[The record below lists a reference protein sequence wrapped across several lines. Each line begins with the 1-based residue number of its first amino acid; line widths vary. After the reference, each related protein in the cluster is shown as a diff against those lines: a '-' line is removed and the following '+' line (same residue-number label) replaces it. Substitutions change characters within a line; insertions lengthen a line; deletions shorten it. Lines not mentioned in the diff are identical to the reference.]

1 MLSAKLRNYAFS
13 EVEVKW
19 ISSYLTD
26 RQYFNYIVSSFENCN
41 PILYVDDTEV
51 HYSDEDLTTAQT
63 KVNQD
68 MMNIDHCINQ
78 NRMIANVK
86 KTKAMLI
93 GSRQA
98 VNKVVN
104 IEIHLNNETI
114 EQVTSFDYLGV
125 RTNNNDL
132 SWEPHISR
140 LCQRTYSRLNFLNRI
155 SAFLPKDVLLRIYK
169 QTTLP
174 IIDYC
179 SVVWH
184 DCGSTLTKRVEKI
197 QNRAMRIILQ
207 QGRKKCTQEMRSKLR
222 LLSLYSRRQ
231 FFRFII
237 IFKF

>member
-1 MLSAKLRNYAFS
+1 MRRYCCQPDEGLWQRTPTLQEPHQFAYTKNCSTANALIEVVDSWKSAIDQKQYKISVFLDLRKAFDVVDHSMLSAKLRNYAFS

-93 GSRQA
+93 GSRQ
-98 VNKVVN
+98 
-104 IEIHLNNETI
+104 TI
-114 EQVTSFDYLGV
+114 
-125 RTNNNDL
+125 
-132 SWEPHISR
+132 
-140 LCQRTYSRLNFLNRI
+140 
-155 SAFLPKDVLLRIYK
+155 K
-169 QTTLP
+169 
-174 IIDYC
+174 
-179 SVVWH
+179 
-184 DCGSTLTKRVEKI
+184 
-197 QNRAMRIILQ
+197 
-207 QGRKKCTQEMRSKLR
+207 
-222 LLSLYSRRQ
+222 
-231 FFRFII
+231 
-237 IFKF
+237 

>member
-114 EQVTSFDYLGV
+114 EQVTSFDHLGV
-125 RTNNNDL
+125 RTNNVL
-132 SWEPHISR
+132 SLEPHISR